1 MKNQQNY
8 VNYNKKTK
16 RFLIF
21 AIVLVIIGL
30 SGISVYFDSYE
41 FSDLILALFVFIIPG
56 CICAYTWYKRKEKLK
71 EYKNYLQYFNS
82 RRKIK
87 IDDLCNKFGK
97 DYETVNDIITE
108 IINLGMINGYIE
120 DDELILKGNN
130 KIEFTEENT
139 NKVTKIVKCK
149 ECGAKNTVI
158 EGEKKECEYCGS
170 VLQ

>member
-87 IDDLCNKFGK
+87 IDLR
-97 DYETVNDIITE
+97 
-108 IINLGMINGYIE
+108 MINGYIE

-149 ECGAKNTVI
+149 ECGAKNTVV